1 MDIKDIN
8 RIALGEGEVLWV
20 TLARGNLPY
29 NIWQDRAKNVRDS
42 LQLYFLTNR
51 IIITPEDI
59 NIQAIRE
66 EINGTPTSI

>member
-29 NIWQDRAKNVRDS
+29 NIWQDRAKSIRDM

-51 IIITPEDI
+51 IIITPEDV
-59 NIQAIRE
+59 NIQAIKE
-66 EINGTPTSI
+66 EDVCTR